1 LLILWRKI
9 ALCSCDQFKRT
20 GALFAHV
27 LKVLDKM
34 NIKLLPDHY
43 ILKRWT
49 RDASYGTMQD
59 NKGRSIIEN
68 PKLDAMLRYKSLS
81 HKFLHLAYQAANFPE
96 CCLLVDDALDSLG
109 KLQEKMPISI
119 LCDSY
124 TVQPEV
130 GQDED
135 SRSVARLKKKEV
147 EQKNS
152 KRHRSWLDKTR
163 KYTKKVPN
171 KSSVCC

>member
-1 LLILWRKI
+1 M
-9 ALCSCDQFKRT
+9 LC
-20 GALFAHV
+20 AHV

-43 ILKRWT
+43 ILKRWI
-49 RDASYGTMQD
+49 REERYGTIQD

-109 KLQEKMPISI
+109 KQLQEKMSISASTSI

-135 SRSVARLKKKEV
+135 SHSAACLKKKEV
-147 EQKNS
+147 QQENS
-152 KRHRSWLDKTR
+152 KQHRSWLDKTQ